1 MKKLVVATVA
11 ALAILSLLSCAS
23 SGGRAEGVSLREAIA
38 LSAGDIAGGLPAGTL
53 LAVVAF
59 ESESDGLSD
68 FIMEELATA
77 MLRLGVQVADRR
89 NLDLAF
95 RELDFQMSGL
105 VSDETALSIGRMLGA
120 QLVVTGQFLNL
131 GGSYRFSAN
140 AMQVETA
147 IRQSAASYDV
157 PNDRALEQMIEAL
170 SRRTTRRTAEYEER

>member
-1 MKKLVVATVA
+1 MKKPIFVMFATIL
-11 ALAILSLLSCAS
+11 LAFLSSCAS
-23 SGGRAEGVSLREAIA
+23 SDGRTTVVSLREAIA
-38 LSAGDIAGGLPAGTL
+38 MSARDIAGELPAGTL

-59 ESESDGLSD
+59 ESESEGLSD
-68 FIMEELATA
+68 FIMEELTTA
-77 MLRLGVQVADRR
+77 IMCMGVQVADRR

-95 RELDFQMSGL
+95 RELDFQMSGY

-131 GGSYRFSAN
+131 GRSYRFSAN

-157 PNDRALEQMIEAL
+157 PNDRALEQMTEAL
-170 SRRTTRRTAEYEER
+170 NRGTTRKTAGYDVP